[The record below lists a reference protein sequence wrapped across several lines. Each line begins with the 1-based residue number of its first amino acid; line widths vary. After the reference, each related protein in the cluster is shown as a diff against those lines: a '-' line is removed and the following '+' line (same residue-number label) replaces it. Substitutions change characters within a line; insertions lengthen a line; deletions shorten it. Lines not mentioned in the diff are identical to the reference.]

1 MPGRR
6 ENINHPYCAR
16 GGYGKRAGSVRG
28 TGSGSRSGT
37 GRKQGIGGRPEPG
50 VKSGF
55 GGRPQFGGRGPGGR
69 PGAGRR
75 PGFGGRREIG
85 SKTRFGARSGLSK
98 KPVTGG
104 FRPGFVGRPFP
115 GFWGTGRRPDPGCEK
130 LFSLFQ
136 FFLENFFGIKIDKD
150 KPSTG
155 FDPKSRSRFRTP
167 RGAVSRKSRGN
178 G

>member
-1 MPGRR
+1 MINYIIWGKDHCKTIERRPRIMPGRR

-37 GRKQGIGGRPEPG
+37 GRKQGIGGRPGPG
-50 VKSGF
+50 VKS
-55 GGRPQFGGRGPGGR
+55 
-69 PGAGRR
+69 
-75 PGFGGRREIG
+75 GFGGRREIG
-85 SKTRFGARSGLSK
+85 SKTRSGARSGLSK